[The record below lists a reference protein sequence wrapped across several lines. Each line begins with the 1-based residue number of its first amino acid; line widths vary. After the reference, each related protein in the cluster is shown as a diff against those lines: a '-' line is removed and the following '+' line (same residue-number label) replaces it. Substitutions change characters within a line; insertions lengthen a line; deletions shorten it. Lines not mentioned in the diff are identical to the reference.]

1 MIELDHIEASIRI
14 FAPEIDMEAIGV
26 RSVPTAHHAFR
37 GEVSRIVLESLR
49 KTTVPLSTGDL
60 TERVM
65 KGRGLDVTDAALKR
79 VMSRRV
85 GACLNHWQRVRHVVK
100 SMPGPGQTLLWQL
113 VD

>member
-1 MIELDHIEASIRI
+1 
-14 FAPEIDMEAIGV
+14 
-26 RSVPTAHHAFR
+26 
-37 GEVSRIVLESLR
+37 
-49 KTTVPLSTGDL
+49 
-60 TERVM
+60 M